1 MKVSPLIIVLL
12 LFFYSAS
19 AQISDDPSQP
29 EEDQISA
36 ELNEGTFVPHP
47 RLLQEHRW
55 TRVST
60 YRFECP
66 FLRLAVEFKD
76 HTYVLMEMDGE
87 KRVLARSINYEMIT
101 RKIMELT
108 LNPQPNFNNIQ

>member
-1 MKVSPLIIVLL
+1 M
-12 LFFYSAS
+12 LFHLYTAS
-19 AQISDDPSQP
+19 AQVIEDQSEPL
-29 EEDQISA
+29 EDQINT
-36 ELNEGTFVPHP
+36 ELNPGNFVPHP

-76 HTYVLMEMDGE
+76 HNYVLMEMDGE
-87 KRVLARSINYEMIT
+87 KRVLAKNINYEIIT

-108 LNPQPNFNNIQ
+108 LNSQPNF